1 MSQDSLIRKGGIS
14 IQGNVTNINDNK
26 QTIINSSV
34 SYDVRMGHK
43 DLLSYITY
51 TNVIK
56 NDVKLSDDIVFR
68 VQPRW
73 INENSSFFNYE
84 QVSRLYSRK
93 IDYRF
98 ESALG
103 GGFFLLKKDLI
114 KVTFSYGVIYSNTK
128 YVDDTFI
135 ETFRH
140 SPRLQIFGNF
150 KKVSLFVE
158 GLYQPS
164 FKSVD
169 NYNYNWIIKLMT
181 PLTNKLYFSINSIR
195 TFESYVYTGT
205 AQLNNNLTFGVEYK
219 F

>member
-1 MSQDSLIRKGGIS
+1 M
-14 IQGNVTNINDNK
+14 
-26 QTIINSSV
+26 
-34 SYDVRMGHK
+34 
-43 DLLSYITY
+43 
-51 TNVIK
+51 
-56 NDVKLSDDIVFR
+56 
-68 VQPRW
+68 
-73 INENSSFFNYE
+73 
-84 QVSRLYSRK
+84 
-93 IDYRF
+93 
-98 ESALG
+98 
-103 GGFFLLKKDLI
+103 I